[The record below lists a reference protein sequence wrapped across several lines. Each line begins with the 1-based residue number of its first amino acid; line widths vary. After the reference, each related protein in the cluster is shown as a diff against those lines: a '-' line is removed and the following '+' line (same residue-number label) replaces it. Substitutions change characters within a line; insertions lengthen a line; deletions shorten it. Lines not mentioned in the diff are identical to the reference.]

1 MKVILIGPTYPY
13 KGGIAQYTS
22 QLFRALKKYHDVY
35 LISYKMMYPKLLF
48 KKEQR
53 DYSNE
58 MFKIN
63 ETQFLINTANPINI
77 YKVSHIINKMKPDCV
92 LIQWWHPYFAPCYK
106 ILTNH
111 LSKDIKVI
119 FTCHNVFPHERF
131 PMDRFLTKITLTKA
145 DGFIVHSK
153 SDANELKTIKDDST
167 YIFSPLPTYETF
179 KHRELGKE
187 EALHELNSCLN
198 GDIESSDIVLLFFGL
213 IRYYKGLKHLI
224 NALPYLKKKYINLK
238 LLIAGSF
245 GDDKK
250 DYLELIKQNALE
262 EIVFVVDAY
271 IPDDKVDTYF
281 EASDLVVLPYESATQ
296 SAVVQAAFGFAKPV
310 IVTNVGGL
318 PDVVEHM
325 KTGYVIQP
333 QNAKAIADSIEDF
346 IDNNRYEEMHQNIID
361 SADIFSW
368 NHMVESLEKLITLC
382 DRD

>member
-1 MKVILIGPTYPY
+1 MKIVLIGPVYPY

-22 QLFRALKKYHDVY
+22 QLFSALKNFHDVY

-58 MFKIN
+58 MFKID
-63 ETQFLINTANPINI
+63 ETQFLINTANPLNI
-77 YKVSHIINKMKPDCV
+77 FKVSHKINEMKPECV

-106 ILTNH
+106 ILTTF
-111 LSKDIKVI
+111 LSKNIKVI

-131 PMDRFLTKITLTKA
+131 PMDKFLTKMTLKKA
-145 DGFIVHSK
+145 DGYIVHSR
-153 SDANELKTIKDDST
+153 SDANELKTIKDNPR

-187 EALHELNSCLN
+187 EALRELNSDIN
-198 GDIESSDIVLLFFGL
+198 GDIDCSDIVLLFFGL
-213 IRYYKGLKHLI
+213 IRDYKGLKHLI
-224 NALPYLKKKYINLK
+224 NALPYLKNKHNNIK
-238 LLIAGSF
+238 LIIAGSF
-245 GDDKK
+245 GDDKN
-250 DYLELIKQNALE
+250 DYLELIRQNELE

-271 IPDDKVDTYF
+271 IPDDEVDRYF

-296 SAVVQAAFGFAKPV
+296 SAVVQAAFGFEKPV

-325 KTGYVIQP
+325 KTGYVIEAK
-333 QNAKAIADSIEDF
+333 NAKAIANSIEDF
-346 IDNNRYEEMHQNIID
+346 IENKRYEEMHQNIINT
-361 SADIFSW
+361 ADIFSW
-368 NHMVESLEKLITLC
+368 NHMVESIEKLVNEIN
-382 DRD
+382 